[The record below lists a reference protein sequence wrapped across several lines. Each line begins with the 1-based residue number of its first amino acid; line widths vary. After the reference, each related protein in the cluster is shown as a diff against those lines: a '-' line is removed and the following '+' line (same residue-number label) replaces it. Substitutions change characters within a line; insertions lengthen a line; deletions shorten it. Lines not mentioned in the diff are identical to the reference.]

1 MKLNFSFLNWLK
13 KYKMPKNIQ
22 YFIFSFVFFIAC
34 KSDKIVIKNP
44 TVFFQEL
51 IADDKNAIFKNINFD
66 FSKDDVID
74 AEKSQQYDATES
86 YLAYSYNFPKDTSK
100 FVEYADIKY
109 FFDEHD
115 VLKIITVNVYLNDS
129 IQETQLLDNFKEY
142 YSHKY
147 DAPKI
152 DEYQYYSWDATA
164 DSKITKGKYYYNIG
178 IKKLAGEYGLALE
191 FLRL

>member
-1 MKLNFSFLNWLK
+1 MR
-13 KYKMPKNIQ
+13 KNIQ
-22 YFIFSFVFFIAC
+22 YLFFSFVFFIAC

-51 IADDKNAIFKNINFD
+51 ITDDKNAIFKNINFD

-86 YLAYSYNFPKDTSK
+86 HLAYSYNFPKDTSK

-109 FFDEHD
+109 FFEHS
-115 VLKIITVNVYLNDS
+115 VLKIITVNIYLNDS
-129 IQETQLLDNFKEY
+129 VQEAQLLDNFNEY
-142 YSHKY
+142 YTQKY
-147 DAPKI
+147 DAPKL
-152 DEYQYYSWDATA
+152 DEYNYYSWDATA
-164 DSKITKGKYYYNIG
+164 DSKTTKGKYYFNIG
-178 IKKLAGEYGLALE
+178 IKKLEGEYGLALE